1 MTDDL
6 TTQAKLREQLSKVA
20 DPEIP
25 VLDIVE
31 MGIVR
36 DARMEHDTLV
46 VEITPTYSGCPAM
59 RAIENEIVAT
69 MKAEGYEQVRV
80 DTVFSE
86 PWTTDWMTEEARRK
100 LREYGIAPPPYSA
113 RLTEEDSV
121 DVAVAC
127 PHCHSDNTVVKS
139 FFGSTACKALHYCNA
154 CDQPFE
160 AFKCI

>member
-1 MTDDL
+1 MPQGGYETMTDDL

-25 VLDIVE
+25 VLNIVE

-59 RAIENEIVAT
+59 RAIEDEIVAT

-80 DTVFSE
+80 SNPFQ
-86 PWTTDWMTEEARRK
+86 M
-100 LREYGIAPPPYSA
+100 AP
-113 RLTEEDSV
+113 E
-121 DVAVAC
+121 
-127 PHCHSDNTVVKS
+127 
-139 FFGSTACKALHYCNA
+139 
-154 CDQPFE
+154 
-160 AFKCI
+160 